1 MKSKLVM
8 IAMTILGIAS
18 PGQAQ
23 EQKSGID
30 KANMD
35 LSVKPGDDFYE
46 YSAGSWLKNHPLDAV
61 HPMNG
66 AFTDLDEQN
75 NDRIKEL
82 VAEYAA
88 KKMPHG
94 TDGQKL
100 GALYR
105 MYMDSVKRNKL
116 GYTPIKPVL
125 AKINKVKN
133 RKECIK
139 LMYELGAKGYGT
151 TLFRFGLGINP
162 NNASQYMFSA
172 VQGGLGLDPEYYTSP
187 NEQQKAVAEAYK
199 SLMKDYFKM
208 VGNSENAAEK
218 KMQAVWALENQL
230 AAKSYDQVKQRNPQE
245 NTHLLSWQ
253 QLLKDFNGIDWKMIC
268 DTYQY
273 PSDIDTVNVGQPEP
287 LHEVE
292 NILANADLEAIK
304 AYMEVSVVGASA
316 GCLSDD
322 FGNRRFEYLKARYGV
337 KEQQP
342 RWKRAVGLLD
352 GMLGETI
359 GKLYVAKYFPES
371 HKQRA
376 YEMIKNLQAAF
387 AERIKSNTWMTSAT
401 KEKALEKLN
410 GMVINVA
417 YPDKW
422 EGLEKYVQ
430 VDENKTLS
438 ENFERITMASRK
450 GEIEYYWHRPV
461 DRHQMGCTPQTVNAF
476 YNPQSNSINFPAAIL
491 QPPFYDP
498 EADDAANYG
507 AIGCVI
513 GHEMSHGFDDE
524 GCAYDKDGN
533 LKNWW
538 TDEDKKNFD
547 ERGKVL
553 EDWFGSK
560 EMQPGLKVNGKK
572 TLGENIGDNGGINI
586 AFQALK
592 KSMEKNPLGVK
603 DGFTPEQ
610 RFFLAYGR
618 MWASNIAPQFVAYIV
633 NSDVHSP
640 NSLRVNAALPMID
653 AWYTAF
659 GIKEGDKLFV
669 PADKRA
675 HIW

>member
-88 KKMPHG
+88 KKMPQG

-292 NILANADLEAIK
+292 NILANADLEEIE
-304 AYMEVSVVGASA
+304 AYM
-316 GCLSDD
+316 
-322 FGNRRFEYLKARYGV
+322 
-337 KEQQP
+337 
-342 RWKRAVGLLD
+342 
-352 GMLGETI
+352 
-359 GKLYVAKYFPES
+359 
-371 HKQRA
+371 
-376 YEMIKNLQAAF
+376 
-387 AERIKSNTWMTSAT
+387 
-401 KEKALEKLN
+401 
-410 GMVINVA
+410 
-417 YPDKW
+417 
-422 EGLEKYVQ
+422 
-430 VDENKTLS
+430 
-438 ENFERITMASRK
+438 
-450 GEIEYYWHRPV
+450 
-461 DRHQMGCTPQTVNAF
+461 
-476 YNPQSNSINFPAAIL
+476 
-491 QPPFYDP
+491 
-498 EADDAANYG
+498 
-507 AIGCVI
+507 
-513 GHEMSHGFDDE
+513 
-524 GCAYDKDGN
+524 
-533 LKNWW
+533 
-538 TDEDKKNFD
+538 
-547 ERGKVL
+547 
-553 EDWFGSK
+553 
-560 EMQPGLKVNGKK
+560 
-572 TLGENIGDNGGINI
+572 
-586 AFQALK
+586 
-592 KSMEKNPLGVK
+592 
-603 DGFTPEQ
+603 
-610 RFFLAYGR
+610 
-618 MWASNIAPQFVAYIV
+618 
-633 NSDVHSP
+633 
-640 NSLRVNAALPMID
+640 
-653 AWYTAF
+653 
-659 GIKEGDKLFV
+659 
-669 PADKRA
+669 
-675 HIW
+675 

>member
-1 MKSKLVM
+1 MKSKLAM

-23 EQKSGID
+23 ELKSGID

-88 KKMPHG
+88 KKMPQG

-513 GHEMSHGFDDE
+513 GHEMSHGFDDQ

-586 AFQALK
+586 AFHLLKALF
-592 KSMEKNPLGVK
+592 S
-603 DGFTPEQ
+603 
-610 RFFLAYGR
+610 
-618 MWASNIAPQFVAYIV
+618 ASAIMASRLFCCVCAL
-633 NSDVHSP
+633 SAASRAG
-640 NSLRVNAALPMID
+640 LRRRL
-653 AWYTAF
+653 
-659 GIKEGDKLFV
+659 L
-669 PADKRA
+669 
-675 HIW
+675 